1 MNSRQLKSG
10 LWQISVSEPKRRG
23 FGQVSYA
30 DCGVMY
36 NAYLMDMGEG
46 FAAFGSLPERYASA
60 WVTELQSLAEKNLK
74 WVVFFGTD
82 NDRAA
87 AQALLEAFPEVTV
100 IGGKNGLFQLQSY
113 IEASFHGIEIR
124 SGRTLD
130 LGKKTLVFHV
140 LQEKFAIPGI
150 YVVDMQEGVLLTAD
164 AFGSVMAAR
173 ESLVSEVTEKEAY
186 FAGVDR
192 YFRDIFG
199 EKRPKSIAE
208 AVALVREKDIGM
220 ICPAQGPVVDTE
232 IDALLK
238 RYQHSKQRKSG
249 KPTLAIVYT
258 PGGYVRDAAKVIEAG
273 VRASGDVEVV
283 SVDLEA
289 VDRTAAL
296 DAIADADAYL
306 FGTPDVRDD
315 AAKGIW
321 DIVTSLNAEN
331 CRGKPAAI
339 LCSATVIGKA
349 VQNLRQRLEQLGCD
363 LNLKDCVIQGV
374 PDKQTLDNAYEY
386 GFNTGCYLQK
396 IPNPHKPTL
405 VKCLVCGEIFEA
417 SLGTCPV
424 CGVGLDQ
431 CVPVEADE
439 AGFQKDTNRTYL
451 ILGGGIAAVS
461 AAEAIR
467 LRDKTGS
474 IVILSAENYLPINRP
489 MLTKN
494 LEQIDS
500 DPSSIQ
506 IHDQAWYDE
515 RGIVLHLGV
524 SAAAL
529 HPETKT
535 VTASDGTVY
544 SYDKLIYATGAEC
557 FVPPFPGH
565 DKPGVL
571 TIRHLWDSA
580 ELQKRIDGGAKNA
593 VVIGGGVL
601 GLEAASELMRSGLKV
616 TVLEATPQIVGRQID
631 AQSAAILKSAMEKLG
646 VACHEGVSI
655 AGILGEEQATG
666 VALADGR
673 EFPADFVIVS
683 CGNRGNVGPAKT
695 AGITVERAIVVNE
708 RMETSL
714 PDIYACGDCAQFDG
728 VNFQL
733 WQEASGQGRVAGANA
748 AGERLS
754 YANQLLGLSLEG
766 FGTTLYAMGDPGKK
780 PEVRYQTVETRD
792 GVTGRHE
799 TYWFFGGRLE
809 GAVVIGAPEKTAQ
822 VSEAVTTHARY
833 TELF

>member
-1 MNSRQLKSG
+1 MVSKQIRHG
-10 LWQISVSEPKRRG
+10 LWHICAREPERRG
-23 FGQVSYA
+23 FGQVSYT
-30 DCGVMY
+30 DSGVMY
-36 NAYLMDMGEG
+36 NAYLMDTGDG
-46 FAAFGSLPERYASA
+46 FAALGSLPERYTAD
-60 WVTELQSLAEKNLK
+60 WVSELQSLAGKDLK
-74 WVVFFGTD
+74 WAVFFGTD

-87 AQALLEAFPEVTV
+87 AQALLEEFPEVTV
-100 IGGKNGLFQLQSY
+100 IGGKNGLFQLRSC
-113 IEASFHGIEIR
+113 IEAGFHGIEVR
-124 SGRTLD
+124 SGRTLS
-130 LGKKTLVFHV
+130 LGEKTIQFHV
-140 LQEKFAIPGI
+140 LQEKFAIS
-150 YVVDMQEGVLLTAD
+150 GVYAVEEKDGLLLTAD
-164 AFGSVMAAR
+164 AFGSVMAAQA
-173 ESLVSEVTEKEAY
+173 SLVSELKEKSAY

-199 EKRPKSIAE
+199 EKRTKSIAE
-208 AVALVREKDIGM
+208 AVALVQEKGIGM
-220 ICPAQGPVVDTE
+220 ICPAQGPVVDAE
-232 IDALLK
+232 LDALLK
-238 RYQHSKQRKSG
+238 RYQQPKREKTG
-249 KPTLAIVYT
+249 KPTLAIVYA
-258 PGGYVRDAAKVIEAG
+258 PGGYVREVAKIIEAG
-273 VRASGDVEVV
+273 VRDSGDVQVV
-283 SVDLEA
+283 SIDLDA
-289 VDRTAAL
+289 MNRMAAL

-321 DIVTSLNAEN
+321 DIVTSLSAED
-331 CRGKPAAI
+331 CQGKPAAI
-339 LCSATVIGKA
+339 LCSATVLGKA
-349 VQNLRQRLEQLGCD
+349 AQNLQQRLAQLGCD

-374 PDKQTLDNAYEY
+374 PDKQILDNAYEY

-405 VKCLVCGEIFEA
+405 VKCLVCGEIFDA

-431 CVPVEADE
+431 CVPVDADK
-439 AGFQKDTNRTYL
+439 AGFKKNTKSTYL

-467 LRDKTGS
+467 LRDETGS
-474 IVILSAENYLPINRP
+474 IVILSAENYLPVNRP

-494 LEQIDS
+494 LERIDS

-506 IHDQAWYDE
+506 VHNQTWYDE
-515 RGIVLHLGV
+515 RGVVLHLGV
-524 SAAAL
+524 SAVTL
-529 HPETKT
+529 HPETKN
-535 VTASDGTVY
+535 VTASDGAVY

-646 VACHEGVSI
+646 VVCHEGVSI
-655 AGILGEEQATG
+655 AGILGEKQATG
-666 VALADGR
+666 VALTDGR

-683 CGNRGNVGPAKT
+683 CGNRGNVGPAKA
-695 AGITVERAIVVNE
+695 AGVAVDRAIVVNE
-708 RMETSL
+708 RMETNL

-733 WQEASGQGRVAGANA
+733 WQEASSQGRVAGANA
-748 AGERLS
+748 AGERLT

-792 GVTGRHE
+792 GVTGRQE
-799 TYWFFGGRLE
+799 TYWFFGGKLE